1 MAQANG
7 WSIEELILDFNVG
20 NKKGNFVISGL
31 KLQGAAWKD
40 GLQLSADVLSDLPD
54 VALTWMK

>member
-1 MAQANG
+1 
-7 WSIEELILDFNVG
+7 LILDFNVG
-20 NKKGNFVISGL
+20 NKKGSFLISGL